1 MTFQES
7 LNWRYATKRMNGTS
21 IDAKK
26 LNKILEAIRLAPSSM
41 GLQPFSVVVVEDL
54 KTRQTM
60 APACFN
66 QPQIT
71 ESGAVLVFSIWKQ
84 ITEKEVT
91 TFIENVAKTRKA
103 TAESLEGFKNM
114 LLGFIRGKSQEELQA
129 WAARQAYIALGFGLA
144 ACSLEEVD
152 STPMEG
158 FNPAAL
164 DEVLHLDAKGLKS
177 VVILSIGY
185 RDAEKDHL
193 TKAAKVRRAHQDFFV
208 NI

>member
-26 LNKILEAIRLAPSSM
+26 LHKILDAIRLAPSSM

-54 KTRQTM
+54 KTRQAM
-60 APACFN
+60 APACFS

-91 TFIENVAKTRKA
+91 TFIENVAHTRKV

-144 ACSLEEVD
+144 ACSVEEVD

-193 TKAAKVRRAHQDFFV
+193 NRATKVRRAHHDFFV